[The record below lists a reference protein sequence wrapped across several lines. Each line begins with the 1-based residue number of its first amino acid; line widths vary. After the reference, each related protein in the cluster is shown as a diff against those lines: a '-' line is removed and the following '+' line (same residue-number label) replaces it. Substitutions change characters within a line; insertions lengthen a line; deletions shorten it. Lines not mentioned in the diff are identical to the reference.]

1 MISNFFITRP
11 IFAWVVA
18 ILIMLGGILGIKVLP
33 IAQYPSIAPPAVAIT
48 ATYPGASADT
58 LQTSVTEV
66 IEEQLTGLD
75 HLMYFSSNGTSSGAV
90 TITATFEAGTNPDIA
105 QVQVQN
111 KVQQATPLL
120 PAEVQVQGLGV
131 QKSQAS
137 FLLIIALFDSTDRQ
151 TTGDLGD
158 VINDKLLDPISHV
171 TGVGQTQVFGGQYAM
186 RIWLDPYKLNNFKL
200 TPADVRTAVTAQNV
214 EVSGGQIGALPAIQ
228 GQELNANVNVRSRL
242 QTPEQF
248 RNIVLV
254 TSQAGAPVLLSDVA
268 RVELGA
274 DSYDFTARFN
284 RHPAAGLAIQL
295 TPGADA
301 LKTIEAVKAK
311 VAQLKPS
318 LPSGVQVDY
327 PVDNSTFVRLS
338 IKDVITTLVEAIGL
352 VVVVMFIFL
361 QNWRA
366 ILIPAIA
373 VPVVLLGTF
382 GVLAVAGMS
391 INTLTLF
398 ALVLAIGLLVDDA
411 IVVVENV
418 ERILEEDT
426 EITPHDATIK
436 SMGEITPALVG
447 ITTVLIA
454 VFLPMSFF
462 PGSTGVIYKQF
473 SISMISAMSLSLLV
487 ALVLTPALCSTL
499 LKRREPAGAK
509 NDEDAKPRKGFFA
522 GFNRMFDS
530 ARERYG
536 KGLSVL
542 IGHRW
547 ATMIAYLA
555 VAALMAGLYVHLPT
569 GFLPAEDQGSVV
581 TQFTLPPGAAESRTA
596 AVGRQL
602 EDHYLNG
609 EKADVDIIF
618 TITGFSFAGTGQNTG
633 IAFLKLTDWSKRKGV
648 ANRAPAIVERAM
660 GAFKS
665 IRDAQV
671 FAFVPPAVQELGN
684 ANGFDFELTDVGGVG
699 HEKLI
704 DARNQL
710 LGMAA
715 KNKSLMAVRPNGQ
728 EDSAQLDV
736 DIDPARSGA
745 MGLQQADIND
755 TISTIYGVSYIN
767 QFTDRGRVKRVY
779 MQGDAPF
786 RMSSA
791 ALDAWHVRTASGS
804 MAAVSSIANAHWTYG
819 PNRLERYN
827 GVPSVE
833 ILGQGAGAVSS
844 GAAMTV
850 MEGLAAKLP
859 AGISHDWT
867 GLSYQERLAGSQ
879 AYILYLLAL
888 IVVFLCLAALYES
901 WSVPVA
907 VLMVVP
913 LGVVGALAA
922 STVRGL
928 DNNIYFQV
936 GLLTT
941 IGLAAK
947 NAILIIQYALAEE
960 AGGAKPVDAAITA
973 AKLRMR
979 PILMTSLAFIT
990 GCVPL
995 MIATG
1000 AGSGSQQA
1008 IGTAVVGG
1016 MLAATIL
1023 AIFFVP
1029 VFFVIVQALFHGR
1042 DTKAEPKPGD
1052 KPAAEAH

>member
-1 MISNFFITRP
+1 MISTFFITRP

-18 ILIMLGGILGIKVLP
+18 IMIMLAGVIGIEVLP
-33 IAQYPSIAPPAVAIT
+33 IAQYPSIAPPAVQIT

-66 IEEQLTGLD
+66 IEQQLIGLD

-120 PAEVQVQGLGV
+120 PTEVQVQGLGV

-137 FLLIIALFDSTDRQ
+137 FLLVVVLFDRTDHQ
-151 TTGDLGD
+151 TTGDVGD
-158 VINDKLLDPISHV
+158 IITDKLLDPISHV
-171 TGVGQTQVFGGQYAM
+171 NGVGQTQVFGGQYAM
-186 RIWLDPYKLNNFKL
+186 RIWLDPYKLNSFKL
-200 TPADVRTAVTAQNV
+200 TPADVRTAVTAQNI
-214 EVSGGQIGALPAIQ
+214 EVSGGQIGALPAIH

-248 RNIVLV
+248 RNIVLF
-254 TSQAGAPVLLSDVA
+254 TSQTGARVLLRDVA

-274 DSYDFTARFN
+274 DSYDFTARLN
-284 RHPAAGLAIQL
+284 RHPAAGLGIQL

-301 LKTIEAVKAK
+301 LKTIEAVKAVVTK
-311 VAQLKPS
+311 LQPG
-318 LPSGVQVDY
+318 LPAGVDVNY
-327 PVDNSTFVRLS
+327 AVDNSTFVRLS
-338 IKDVITTLVEAIGL
+338 IKDVIVTLIEAIGL
-352 VVVVMFIFL
+352 VVVVMFLFL

-382 GVLAVAGMS
+382 GVLAAAGMS

-418 ERILEEDT
+418 ERILEEDAQ
-426 EITPHDATIK
+426 ITPHDATIK

-454 VFLPMSFF
+454 VFLPLAFF
-462 PGSTGVIYKQF
+462 SGSTGVIYRQF
-473 SISMISAMSLSLLV
+473 SISMISAMSLSLFV

-499 LKRREPAGAK
+499 LKRRKPAGK
-509 NDEDAKPRKGFFA
+509 DGKPAKGFFA
-522 GFNRMFDS
+522 AFNRVFD
-530 ARERYG
+530 AGRERYG
-536 KGLSVL
+536 SGLGVL

-555 VAALMAGLYVHLPT
+555 VSAVMVALYLHMPT
-569 GFLPAEDQGSVV
+569 GFLPEEDQGSVLA
-581 TQFTLPPGAAESRTA
+581 QFTLPPGAAASRTA
-596 AVGRQL
+596 AIGQQI
-602 EDHYLNG
+602 EDHFLDG
-609 EKADVDIIF
+609 EKADVDVIF
-618 TITGFSFAGTGQNTG
+618 TVTGFSFSGAGQNTG
-633 IAFLKLTDWSKRKGV
+633 IAFIKLTDWAKRKGA

-660 GAFKS
+660 GAFHG

-704 DARNQL
+704 AARNQL
-710 LGMAA
+710 LALAA
-715 KNKSLMAVRPNGQ
+715 ADKSLLAVRPNGE

-736 DIDPARSGA
+736 DIDQARAGA

-755 TISTIYGVSYIN
+755 TLSTIYGVSYID

-779 MQGDAPF
+779 MQGDAPY
-786 RMSSA
+786 RMSPA
-791 ALDAWHVRTASGS
+791 ALDAWHVRTASGT
-804 MAAVSSIANAHWTYG
+804 MAAVSAFTDAHWTYG
-819 PNRLERYN
+819 ANRLERYN
-827 GVPSVE
+827 GAPSVE
-833 ILGQGAGAVSS
+833 MLGQGSGAVSS
-844 GAAMTV
+844 GAAMAA
-850 MEGLAAKLP
+850 MEALTAKLP
-859 AGISHDWT
+859 PGIGHDWT

-879 AYILYLLAL
+879 AYLLYVLAL
-888 IVVFLCLAALYES
+888 VVVFLCLAALYES

-913 LGVVGALAA
+913 IGVVGALIA
-922 STVRGL
+922 STLRGL

-947 NAILIIQYALAEE
+947 NAILIIQYAIAEE
-960 AGGAKPVDAAITA
+960 AGGAKPIDAAITA

-979 PILMTSLAFIT
+979 PILMTSLAFVT
-990 GCVPL
+990 GCIPL

-1029 VFFVIVQALFHGR
+1029 VFFVIIQALFHGGE
-1042 DTKAEPKPGD
+1042 KKPGAEPAGAPA
-1052 KPAAEAH
+1052 PAAAG

>member
-18 ILIMLGGILGIKVLP
+18 IMIMLGGILGIKALP
-33 IAQYPSIAPPAVAIT
+33 IAQYPSIAPPAVNIT

-66 IEEQLTGLD
+66 IEQQLIGVD
-75 HLMYFSSNGTSSGAV
+75 HLMYFSSNGTSSGLV

-120 PAEVQVQGLGV
+120 PTEVQAQGVGV
-131 QKSQAS
+131 QKSQTS
-137 FLLIIALFDSTDRQ
+137 FLLIVAVFDGTDRQ
-151 TTGDLGD
+151 TTGDMGD

-171 TGVGQTQVFGGQYAM
+171 NGVGQTQVFGGQYAM
-186 RIWLDPYKLNNFKL
+186 RIWLDPYKLNSFNL
-200 TPADVRTAVTAQNV
+200 TPADVSTAVAAQNID
-214 EVSGGQIGALPAIQ
+214 VSGGQIGALPAIR

-274 DSYDFTARFN
+274 DSYDFTARMN

-295 TPGADA
+295 SPGADA
-301 LKTIEAVKAK
+301 LKTIDAVKAK
-311 VAQLKPS
+311 VAQLQPS
-318 LPSGVQVDY
+318 LPAGVQVNY

-338 IKDVITTLVEAIGL
+338 IKDVIVTLVEAIGL
-352 VVVVMFIFL
+352 VVLVMFLFL

-418 ERILEEDT
+418 ERILEEDA

-462 PGSTGVIYKQF
+462 SGSTGVIYKQF
-473 SISMISAMSLSLLV
+473 SISMISAMGLSLFV

-499 LKRREPAGAK
+499 LTRRKQAGGK
-509 NDEDAKPRKGFFA
+509 DAKPAKGFFA
-522 GFNRMFDS
+522 GFNRVFDS
-530 ARERYG
+530 GRERYG
-536 KGLSVL
+536 KGLGVL

-555 VAALMAGLYVHLPT
+555 VAALMVVLYMHMPT
-569 GFLPAEDQGSVV
+569 GFLPEEDQGSIY
-581 TQFTLPPGAAESRTA
+581 TQFTLPPGAVESRTA

-602 EDHYLNG
+602 ENHYLTA
-609 EKADVDIIF
+609 EKADVDDIF
-618 TITGFSFAGTGQNTG
+618 TVTGFSFAGTGQNTG
-633 IAFLKLTDWSKRKGV
+633 IAFIKLTDWSKRKGV
-648 ANRAPAIVERAM
+648 ANRAPAIVTRAT

-704 DARNQL
+704 AARNKL
-710 LGMAA
+710 LGMATA
-715 KNKSLMAVRPNGQ
+715 DKSLMAVRPNGQ

-736 DIDPARSGA
+736 VIDQARAGA

-755 TISTIYGVSYIN
+755 TLSVIYGVNYIN
-767 QFTDRGRVKRVY
+767 QFTDRGRVKYVY
-779 MQGDAPF
+779 MQGDAPY
-786 RMSSA
+786 RMSPA

-804 MAAVSSIANAHWTYG
+804 MATVSGFTDAHWTYG

-833 ILGQGAGAVSS
+833 LLGQGAAAVSS
-844 GAAMTV
+844 GAAMAA
-850 MEGLAAKLP
+850 MEALTTKLP
-859 AGISHDWT
+859 PGISHEWT
-867 GLSYQERLAGSQ
+867 GLSYQERLAGSE
-879 AYILYLLAL
+879 AYMLYLLAL

-907 VLMVVP
+907 VLLVVP
-913 LGVVGALAA
+913 LGVIGALIA

-947 NAILIIQYALAEE
+947 NAILIIQYAIAQE
-960 AGGAKPVDAAITA
+960 AGGAKPIDAAINA

-979 PILMTSLAFIT
+979 PILMTSLAFVT
-990 GCVPL
+990 GCIPL

-1029 VFFVIVQALFHGR
+1029 VFFVIVQALFHR
-1042 DTKAEPKPGD
+1042 REPKP
-1052 KPAAEAH
+1052 KPADQPAAGAG

>member
-18 ILIMLGGILGIKVLP
+18 IMIMLGGILGIEALP
-33 IAQYPSIAPPAVAIT
+33 IAQYPSIAPPAVQIT

-66 IEEQLTGLD
+66 IEQQLIGLD
-75 HLMYFSSNGTSSGAV
+75 HLMYFSSNGTSSGLV
-90 TITATFEAGTNPDIA
+90 TITATFQAGTNPDIA

-120 PAEVQVQGLGV
+120 PTEVQVQGLGV
-131 QKSQAS
+131 QKSQTS
-137 FLLIIALFDSTDRQ
+137 FLLIVALFDATDRQ
-151 TTGDLGD
+151 TTGDMGD

-171 TGVGQTQVFGGQYAM
+171 NGVGQTQVFGGQYAM
-186 RIWLDPYKLNNFKL
+186 RIWLDPYKLNSFNL
-200 TPADVRTAVTAQNV
+200 TPADVRTAITAQNI
-214 EVSGGQIGALPAIQ
+214 EVSGGQIGALPAIK

-274 DSYDFTARFN
+274 DSYDFTARLN
-284 RHPAAGLAIQL
+284 RHPAAGLGIQL

-301 LKTIEAVKAK
+301 LKTIDAVKAK
-311 VAQLKPS
+311 VAQLQPS
-318 LPSGVQVDY
+318 LPPGVQVNFA
-327 PVDNSTFVRLS
+327 VDNSTFVRLS
-338 IKDVITTLVEAIGL
+338 IKDVIVTLGEAIAL
-352 VVVVMFIFL
+352 VVIVMFLFL

-418 ERILEEDT
+418 ERILEEDA

-447 ITTVLIA
+447 ITTVLVA

-462 PGSTGVIYKQF
+462 SGSTGVIYKQF
-473 SISMISAMSLSLLV
+473 SISMISAMSLSLFV

-499 LKRREPAGAK
+499 LKRRKPAGGK
-509 NDEDAKPRKGFFA
+509 DGQDAKPRKGFFA
-522 GFNRMFDS
+522 AFNRVFDS

-536 KGLSVL
+536 KGLGVL

-555 VAALMAGLYVHLPT
+555 VAALMVVLYLHMPS
-569 GFLPAEDQGSVV
+569 GFLPEEDQGSVL
-581 TQFTLPPGAAESRTA
+581 TQFTLPPGAVASRTA

-602 EDHYLNG
+602 EDYYLG
-609 EKADVDIIF
+609 REKADVDYIF
-618 TITGFSFAGTGQNTG
+618 TVTGFSFSGTGQNTG
-633 IAFLKLTDWSKRKGV
+633 IAFIKLTDWSKRKGV
-648 ANRAPAIVERAM
+648 ANRAPAIVTRAT
-660 GAFKS
+660 GAFKA

-704 DARNQL
+704 AARNQL

-715 KNKSLMAVRPNGQ
+715 GDKSLMAVRPNGQ

-736 DIDPARSGA
+736 DIDPARAGA
-745 MGLQQADIND
+745 MGLRQSDIND
-755 TISTIYGVSYIN
+755 TLSTIYGVSYID

-779 MQGDAPF
+779 MQGDTPY
-786 RMSSA
+786 RMSPA

-804 MAAVSSIANAHWTYG
+804 MATVSGFTDAHWTYG

-833 ILGQGAGAVSS
+833 LLGQGAAAISS
-844 GAAMTV
+844 GAAMAA
-850 MEGLAAKLP
+850 MEALTTKLP
-859 AGISHDWT
+859 PGIGHEWT
-867 GLSYQERLAGSQ
+867 GLSYQERLAGSE
-879 AYILYLLAL
+879 AYMLYLLAL

-907 VLMVVP
+907 VLLVVP
-913 LGVVGALAA
+913 LGVIGALIA

-947 NAILIIQYALAEE
+947 NAILIIQYAIAQE
-960 AGGAKPVDAAITA
+960 AGGAKPIEAAINA

-979 PILMTSLAFIT
+979 PILMTSLAFVT

-1029 VFFVIVQALFHGR
+1029 VFFVIVQALFHR
-1042 DTKAEPKPGD
+1042 RET
-1052 KPAAEAH
+1052 KPAPADQPGAEAQ